1 MNLNGNVV
9 RLLLPLSVSGLS
21 LFAMQDQAD
30 AACSLNADT
39 WECSGTIKQQGV
51 WQNGLY
57 TSFNNAGIHVYSG
70 DIKIHVLPDGLVTT
84 AGLSASADAI
94 SNNYVGMS
102 PGDVYSL
109 YVLNDGQIIAT
120 NNGGSNFAVELS
132 LASPALLGPVTFDN
146 NGLIQGVYAAFSV
159 NSDGL
164 FTLNNS
170 ATGIVRANNIG
181 LNLSGPGSIINNYG
195 TIEVLNPDA
204 GYALA
209 GTAGT
214 DIVSQYDGKI
224 VGDILLQNGN
234 DTFNWYGGTFS
245 GDLLLGNGSDTVL
258 VSAPGFD
265 SEYTFDGGDDTSVSD
280 GMVDQITFAGIS
292 ANVKGANLLNWE
304 IIAVENAHLTVLD
317 DNITTEADA
326 GYGLTVLNGGSVR
339 ASGGFTL
346 DGHATL
352 SDGGTLGLV
361 SGSPGALTVNG
372 DVENGGL
379 LDAANGVV
387 GNSLV
392 VNGDYFGQ
400 GGQVQLDTALY
411 DDNSHTDMLLVNG
424 DTSGN
429 SYLKVV
435 NVDGAGAPTVE
446 GIKVI
451 NVSGSSAGAFSL
463 LGDYIHDGQQA
474 VVGGAYAYKLY
485 QGAPSTPSDGDWYLR
500 SQIVSAP
507 QPQEP
512 NEPLYQAGVPSYE
525 VYPRLLLGLNGLPT
539 LQQRVGNRYW
549 NEAGSDASAA
559 SASSAPGTE
568 NGHLIE
574 NNAFWARAEGA
585 HNEFDSQTSTS
596 ETDFR
601 YNTYKLQGGVDG
613 LLLENE
619 SGKLIS
625 GVAVHYT
632 RGVADTYSRHGDGD
646 IRTDGFGLSG
656 ILTWYGQN
664 GLYVD
669 GQAQATLYNTDIGSK
684 LTSYSLEDGNNG
696 FGHAVS
702 IESGKRY
709 AIDDQWTLTPQA
721 QLVYSNVRFN
731 DFDDVFGA
739 AVSLDRGKSLQGRLG
754 LSVDRENL
762 WQDEHGMPKRAHV
775 YGIANL
781 YYEFMHRT
789 EVSVEEV
796 DLVNRIDRLWGGV
809 GLGGSYNWSDDK
821 YSIYG
826 EGSVSSSLHNF
837 GDSVAYKATVG
848 FRMKW

>member
-1 MNLNGNVV
+1 MNEVGTLT

-21 LFAMQDQAD
+21 LLAMQEQAD
-30 AACSLNADT
+30 AACSLNVDT
-39 WECSGTIKQQGV
+39 WDCSGTIKQQGV

-70 DIKIHVLPDGLVTT
+70 DIKIHILPNGLVTT
-84 AGLSASADAI
+84 AGLAASADAI
-94 SNNYVGMS
+94 SNNYSGMS

-170 ATGIVRANNIG
+170 TTGIVRANNIG
-181 LNLSGPGSIINNYG
+181 LNLNGPGSIVNNYG
-195 TIEVLNPDA
+195 TIEILNPAA
-204 GYALA
+204 GYAIG
-209 GTAGT
+209 GTSGT

-224 VGDILLQNGN
+224 VGDILLRNGD

-245 GDLLLGNGSDTVL
+245 GDLLLGNGSDTVS
-258 VSAPGFD
+258 VASQNFN
-265 SEYTFDGGDDTSVSD
+265 SEYMFDGGDDTSVSD

-304 IIAVENAHLTVLD
+304 VIAVDNADLTLLD
-317 DNITTEADA
+317 DNITTETDA
-326 GYGLTVLNGGSVR
+326 GYGLRVLNGGSVR

-352 SDGGTLGLV
+352 SDGGILGLV
-361 SGSPGALTVNG
+361 SGSAGALTVNG
-372 DVENGGL
+372 DVENGGV

-387 GNSLV
+387 GNSLI

-400 GGQVQLDTALY
+400 GGQVWLDADLY
-411 DDNSHTDMLLVNG
+411 DDNSPTDMLLVNG
-424 DTSGN
+424 NTSGS

-451 NVSGSSAGAFSL
+451 DVSGNSAGTFSL
-463 LGDYIHDGQQA
+463 LGDYIHDGQQV

-485 QGAPSTPSDGDWYLR
+485 QGAPSTPTDGDWYLR
-500 SQIVSAP
+500 SQLVSAP

-549 NEAGSDASAA
+549 NEAGSDVSTASANSTDGA
-559 SASSAPGTE
+559 ETGR
-568 NGHLIE
+568 LIE
-574 NNAFWARAEGA
+574 NNAFWARVEGT
-585 HNEFDSQTSTS
+585 HSEFESQTSTS

-613 LLLENE
+613 LLLEDE

-625 GVAVHYT
+625 GVAAHYT
-632 RGVADTYSRHGDGD
+632 RGVADTYS
-646 IRTDGFGLSG
+646 
-656 ILTWYGQN
+656 
-664 GLYVD
+664 
-669 GQAQATLYNTDIGSK
+669 K
-684 LTSYSLEDGNNG
+684 
-696 FGHAVS
+696 
-702 IESGKRY
+702 
-709 AIDDQWTLTPQA
+709 
-721 QLVYSNVRFN
+721 
-731 DFDDVFGA
+731 
-739 AVSLDRGKSLQGRLG
+739 
-754 LSVDRENL
+754 
-762 WQDEHGMPKRAHV
+762 HGMATFAPTA
-775 YGIANL
+775 
-781 YYEFMHRT
+781 
-789 EVSVEEV
+789 
-796 DLVNRIDRLWGGV
+796 LV
-809 GLGGSYNWSDDK
+809 
-821 YSIYG
+821 
-826 EGSVSSSLHNF
+826 
-837 GDSVAYKATVG
+837 
-848 FRMKW
+848 